1 MVDAAAPH
9 LTTSCSSAV
18 FFRIVARGLLDLALR
33 QSGTRFRVCGTTH
46 LEAKVF
52 LPGLGFRH
60 PTSIESDMNQFPL
73 QGRPLPWALS
83 LALGISPAWNCWS
96 QEKPANPAASE
107 SAPAPLVVRP
117 EFPFAPAN
125 PDELDVRPDEQGR
138 IRFNF
143 QGQPWQA
150 VVEWLA
156 EVSELSLDWQELPA
170 GFLNLR
176 TQQTYTVDEARDLIN
191 RHLLDRGFTF
201 LKHGEVLSV
210 VKTARIDPSLVP
222 RLEPDELE
230 EAQPHDFVRVT
241 FPLDW
246 ITAEAAVEDLKPLV
260 SPNGKLTTIKS
271 SNHLEAMDA
280 VANLRDIR
288 RLVGDPN
295 SPRGP
300 RRQVKQFILEH
311 TKAEEVREQLRRLLG
326 IDRGTSTANAA
337 DPGAIMQQMATYMKQ
352 AGLDPGQLARAKQNQ
367 PLPVFIVPNI
377 RDNSLLVNAPADQM
391 AIVAEAVKVLDVP
404 MDRSKSLLRNNSRVQ
419 TYPLQSADPDNILKL
434 IQELGDL
441 EPETRIQVDRKKKAL
456 VAHASLVDH
465 LTIRTLVEKLD
476 GTARSLKV
484 IPLQKLE
491 AHEVAGS
498 LNLVMGGG
506 AAATRVSTR
515 DAEDEG
521 KRFRVVADGQLN
533 RLMLWV
539 SDEELVEVR
548 RLLIELGEPD
558 QAPPAQETAV
568 RVLDSSDP
576 GQMEN
581 LLRRLQAEWRDL
593 LPNRLELGPG
603 VEAPHSKSG
612 EEPTKA
618 SRKPN
623 RSAGRSNPPP
633 RQEGGHNANLGE
645 TQSAVRFTALR
656 PESAPETAESSD
668 MPGSVKRGEPPPV
681 HVDRDSAGRWI
692 LRSDDPEALNRL
704 QKLFDQAKPERDN
717 FHVFK
722 MKNKST
728 WAGTI
733 AENLRTFFEERR
745 KSEEKRLSE
754 GTVARWYDP
763 TQAKWIETPRQD
775 PAVALKR
782 LRMPP
787 KFIVDEES
795 NTILAIEAD
804 PEQIAAAQ
812 KFIDLYDTPEAVES
826 PIVRVTRLVPISFAN
841 PKQVS
846 DTLKD
851 VYKDLLVSNELAAA
865 STAAK
870 KKRNVEP
877 TYVLENGTGKA
888 SSNSLL
894 RFRGQ
899 LALGIDES
907 SSSIVV
913 SAPSALADMV
923 EETVKSLDEAARTNR
938 PKVQVFSLKKGI
950 DVTEVQKRLAQA
962 LNKK

>member
-1 MVDAAAPH
+1 MKP
-9 LTTSCSSAV
+9 
-18 FFRIVARGLLDLALR
+18 FPR
-33 QSGTRFRVCGTTH
+33 
-46 LEAKVF
+46 
-52 LPGLGFRH
+52 LGR
-60 PTSIESDMNQFPL
+60 S
-73 QGRPLPWALS
+73 LPWALTF
-83 LALGISPAWNCWS
+83 AMGVSPAWNRSWS
-96 QEKPANPAASE
+96 QDKPATPDAASPAPAA
-107 SAPAPLVVRP
+107 PVTRP
-117 EFPFAPAN
+117 EVPNDPVN
-125 PDELDVRPDEQGR
+125 PEELEIRPDEQGR
-138 IRFNF
+138 IRFQF

-156 EVSELSLDWQELPA
+156 EVSHLSLDWQELPP
-170 GFLNLR
+170 GFLNLH
-176 TQQTYTVDEARDLIN
+176 TQQTYSLEEARDLIN
-191 RHLLDRGFTF
+191 RHLLDRGFTL

-210 VKTARIDPSLVP
+210 AKISRIDPSLVP
-222 RLEPDELE
+222 RLEPDELD
-230 EAQPHDFVRVT
+230 EALPHEFARVS

-246 ITAEAAVEDLKPLV
+246 ITAEVAVEDLKPLV

-300 RRQVKQFILEH
+300 RRQVKQFVLEH
-311 TKAEEVREQLRRLLG
+311 TKAEEVRDQLRRLLG
-326 IDRGTSTANAA
+326 IDRGTSAANAA

-352 AGLDPGQLARAKQNQ
+352 AGMDPGQLAKARSA
-367 PLPVFIVPNI
+367 PPPPVHIVTNL

-404 MDRSKSLLRNNSRVQ
+404 NDRSKSVLRNNSRVQ

-434 IQELGDL
+434 IQDLGDL
-441 EPETRIQVDRKKKAL
+441 EPETRLQVDRKKRAI
-456 VAHASLVDH
+456 VAHASLIDH

-484 IPLQKLE
+484 IPLRKLE

-498 LNLVMGGG
+498 LNLVIGGG
-506 AAATRVSTR
+506 AASTRVSTR
-515 DAEDEG
+515 DAEDEA

-539 SDEELVEVR
+539 SDEELIEVK
-548 RLLIELGEPD
+548 RLLVELGEPEEAD
-558 QAPPAQETAV
+558 APADTAV
-568 RVLDSSDP
+568 RVLESADP
-576 GQMEN
+576 EQMDT

-603 VEAPHSKSG
+603 VELPRAKNDEGQSKAP
-612 EEPTKA
+612 
-618 SRKPN
+618 RKPS
-623 RSAGRSNPPP
+623 RSA
-633 RQEGGHNANLGE
+633 RQTKPVPAQEARREEHESEPA
-645 TQSAVRFTALR
+645 SAVKLTALR
-656 PESAPETAESSD
+656 PAMLPESAGQEGANPATQA
-668 MPGSVKRGEPPPV
+668 GELPPV
-681 HVDRDSAGRWI
+681 RVDRDSLGRWI
-692 LRSDDPEALNRL
+692 LRSDDPEALAKL
-704 QKLFDQAKPERDN
+704 QKLFEQSKPERDN

-733 AENLRTFFEERR
+733 AENLRMFFDERR
-745 KSEEKRLSE
+745 KAEEKRLGDTS
-754 GTVARWYDP
+754 VARWYDP
-763 TQAKWIETPRQD
+763 SQSKWIDTPRQD
-775 PAVALKR
+775 PATALKK

-795 NTILAIEAD
+795 NTILALEAD
-804 PEQIAAAQ
+804 SEQIAAAQ

-826 PIVRVTRLVPISFAN
+826 PIVRVTRLVPVSFAN
-841 PKQVS
+841 PKQVT

-851 VYKDLLVSNELAAA
+851 VYKDLLVSNELAAY
-865 STAAK
+865 SAATK
-870 KKRNVEP
+870 KKRNIEP
-877 TYVLENGTGKA
+877 TYVLEGGPGKA
-888 SSNSLL
+888 ASNSLL

-923 EETVKSLDEAARTNR
+923 EETVKSLDEAARSNR

-950 DVTEVQKRLAQA
+950 DAAEVQKRLAQA

>member
-1 MVDAAAPH
+1 MNRFP
-9 LTTSCSSAV
+9 
-18 FFRIVARGLLDLALR
+18 AL
-33 QSGTRFRVCGTTH
+33 
-46 LEAKVF
+46 
-52 LPGLGFRH
+52 
-60 PTSIESDMNQFPL
+60 
-73 QGRPLPWALS
+73 GRSLPWALTF
-83 LALGISPAWNCWS
+83 AMGVSPAWNRSWS
-96 QEKPANPAASE
+96 QDKPTTPESAAPMPAA
-107 SAPAPLVVRP
+107 PVVRP
-117 EFPFAPAN
+117 EFPNDPVN
-125 PDELDVRPDEQGR
+125 PEELEIRPDEQGR
-138 IRFNF
+138 IRFQF

-156 EVSELSLDWQELPA
+156 EVSQLSLDWQELPP
-170 GFLNLR
+170 GFLNLH

-191 RHLLDRGFTF
+191 RHLLDRGFTL

-210 VKTARIDPSLVP
+210 AKISRIDPSLVP
-222 RLEPDELE
+222 RLEPDELD
-230 EAQPHDFVRVT
+230 EALPHEFARVS

-246 ITAEAAVEDLKPLV
+246 ITAEVAVEDLKPLI

-300 RRQVKQFILEH
+300 RRQVKQFLLEH
-311 TKAEEVREQLRRLLG
+311 TKAEEVRDQLRRLLG
-326 IDRGTSTANAA
+326 LDRGTAAANAA
-337 DPGAIMQQMATYMKQ
+337 DAGAIMQQMATYMKQ
-352 AGLDPGQLARAKQNQ
+352 AGMDPGQLAKARSA
-367 PLPVFIVPNI
+367 PPPPVHIVTNM

-404 MDRSKSLLRNNSRVQ
+404 NDRSKSVLRNNSRVQ

-434 IQELGDL
+434 IQDLGDL
-441 EPETRIQVDRKKKAL
+441 DPETRLQVDRKKKAI
-456 VAHASLVDH
+456 VAHASLIDH

-484 IPLQKLE
+484 IPLRKLE

-515 DAEDEG
+515 DAEDES

-539 SDEELVEVR
+539 SDEELVEVK
-548 RLLIELGEPD
+548 RLLVELGEPD
-558 QAPPAQETAV
+558 EPAPPTDTAV
-568 RVLDSSDP
+568 RVLESTDP
-576 GQMEN
+576 EQMDT
-581 LLRRLQAEWRDL
+581 LLRRLQAEWREL

-603 VEAPHSKSG
+603 VELPRPKNEDGQSKG
-612 EEPTKA
+612 P
-618 SRKPN
+618 RKPS
-623 RSAGRSNPPP
+623 RAARRDNPVPA
-633 RQEGGHNANLGE
+633 QEARRNEMENERNSTVKL
-645 TQSAVRFTALR
+645 TALR
-656 PESAPETAESSD
+656 PVLTPDSSD
-668 MPGSVKRGEPPPV
+668 KEAAPGEEQTSELPPV
-681 HVDRDSAGRWI
+681 RVERDSLGRWI
-692 LRSDDPEALNRL
+692 VRSDDPEALAKL
-704 QKLFDQAKPERDN
+704 QKLFEQSKPEREN

-745 KSEEKRLSE
+745 KSEEKRVADT
-754 GTVARWYDP
+754 TVARWYDP
-763 TQAKWIETPRQD
+763 SQSKWIDTPRQD
-775 PAVALKR
+775 PATVLKK

-795 NTILAIEAD
+795 NTILALEAD
-804 PEQIAAAQ
+804 AEQIAAAQ

-826 PIVRVTRLVPISFAN
+826 PIVRVTRLVPVSFAN

-851 VYKDLLVSNELAAA
+851 VYKDLLVSNELAAYSA
-865 STAAK
+865 TTK
-870 KKRNVEP
+870 KKRNIEP
-877 TYVLENGTGKA
+877 TYVLENGSGKA
-888 SSNSLL
+888 ASNSLL

-907 SSSIVV
+907 SSSLVV

-923 EETVKSLDEAARTNR
+923 EETIQALDQAARSNR

-950 DVTEVQKRLAQA
+950 DAAEVQKRLAQA

>member
-1 MVDAAAPH
+1 MNH
-9 LTTSCSSAV
+9 LP
-18 FFRIVARGLLDLALR
+18 R
-33 QSGTRFRVCGTTH
+33 
-46 LEAKVF
+46 
-52 LPGLGFRH
+52 LGR
-60 PTSIESDMNQFPL
+60 S
-73 QGRPLPWALS
+73 LPWALTFAMGVNPVGNLS
-83 LALGISPAWNCWS
+83 WS
-96 QEKPANPAASE
+96 QEKPATAEAATPTPAA
-107 SAPAPLVVRP
+107 AVTRP
-117 EFPFAPAN
+117 EFPSEPVD
-125 PDELDVRPDEQGR
+125 PEELEIRPDEQGR
-138 IRFNF
+138 IRFQF

-156 EVSELSLDWQELPA
+156 EVSHLSLDWQELPP
-170 GFLNLR
+170 GFLNLH
-176 TQQTYTVDEARDLIN
+176 TQQTYSVDEARDLIN
-191 RHLLDRGFTF
+191 RHLLDRGFTL

-210 VKTARIDPSLVP
+210 AKISRVDPSLVP
-222 RLEPDELE
+222 RLEPDELD
-230 EAQPHDFVRVT
+230 EALPHEFVRVS

-246 ITAEAAVEDLKPLV
+246 ITAEAAVEDLKPLI

-271 SNHLEAMDA
+271 ANHLEAMDA

-300 RRQVKQFILEH
+300 RRQVKQFLLEH
-311 TKAEEVREQLRRLLG
+311 TKAEEVRDQLRRLLG
-326 IDRGTSTANAA
+326 IDRGTSAANAA

-352 AGLDPGQLARAKQNQ
+352 AGMDPGQLAKARSA
-367 PLPVFIVPNI
+367 PPPPVHIVTNM

-404 MDRSKSLLRNNSRVQ
+404 NDRAKSVLRNNSRVQ
-419 TYPLQSADPDNILKL
+419 TYPLQSADPENILKL

-441 EPETRIQVDRKKKAL
+441 DPETRLQVDRKKKAI
-456 VAHASLVDH
+456 VAHASLIDH

-484 IPLQKLE
+484 IPLRKLQ
-491 AHEVAGS
+491 AHEVASS

-506 AAATRVSTR
+506 AAANRVSTR
-515 DAEDEG
+515 DAEDEV
-521 KRFRVVADGQLN
+521 KRFRVVADAELN

-548 RLLIELGEPD
+548 KLLVELGEPEE
-558 QAPPAQETAV
+558 PANATETAV
-568 RVLDSSDP
+568 RVLESTDP
-576 GQMEN
+576 EQMDT
-581 LLRRLQAEWRDL
+581 LLRRLQAEWREL

-603 VEAPHSKSG
+603 VEVPRDKPGDGPSKA
-612 EEPTKA
+612 T
-618 SRKPN
+618 RKPSRAARRTSPLPSQEARREESEIDP
-623 RSAGRSNPPP
+623 RSAVK
-633 RQEGGHNANLGE
+633 L
-645 TQSAVRFTALR
+645 TALR
-656 PESAPETAESSD
+656 PVETQESTGNDA
-668 MPGSVKRGEPPPV
+668 EPPAEAQPGELPPV
-681 HVDRDSAGRWI
+681 RVDRDSLGRWI
-692 LRSDDPEALNRL
+692 VRSDDPEALAKL
-704 QKLFDQAKPERDN
+704 QKLFEQSKPEREN

-733 AENLRTFFEERR
+733 AENLRMFFEERR
-745 KSEEKRLSE
+745 KTEEKRLADT
-754 GTVARWYDP
+754 TVARWYDP
-763 TQAKWIETPRQD
+763 SQSKWIDTPRQD
-775 PAVALKR
+775 PATALKKLR
-782 LRMPP
+782 LPP

-795 NTILAIEAD
+795 NTILALEVDA
-804 PEQIAAAQ
+804 EQIAAAQ
-812 KFIDLYDTPEAVES
+812 KFIDMYDTPEAVES
-826 PIVRVTRLVPISFAN
+826 PIVRVTRLVPVSFAN

-851 VYKDLLVSNELAAA
+851 VYKDLLVSNELAAY
-865 STAAK
+865 SAATGK
-870 KKRNVEP
+870 KKRNIEP
-877 TYVLENGTGKA
+877 TYVLEDGAGKA
-888 SSNSLL
+888 ASNSLL

-923 EETVKSLDEAARTNR
+923 EETIHSLDEAARSNR

-950 DVTEVQKRLAQA
+950 DAAEVQKRLAQA

>member
-1 MVDAAAPH
+1 
-9 LTTSCSSAV
+9 
-18 FFRIVARGLLDLALR
+18 
-33 QSGTRFRVCGTTH
+33 
-46 LEAKVF
+46 
-52 LPGLGFRH
+52 
-60 PTSIESDMNQFPL
+60 
-73 QGRPLPWALS
+73 
-83 LALGISPAWNCWS
+83 
-96 QEKPANPAASE
+96 
-107 SAPAPLVVRP
+107 
-117 EFPFAPAN
+117 
-125 PDELDVRPDEQGR
+125 
-138 IRFNF
+138 
-143 QGQPWQA
+143 
-150 VVEWLA
+150 
-156 EVSELSLDWQELPA
+156 
-170 GFLNLR
+170 
-176 TQQTYTVDEARDLIN
+176 
-191 RHLLDRGFTF
+191 
-201 LKHGEVLSV
+201 
-210 VKTARIDPSLVP
+210 
-222 RLEPDELE
+222 
-230 EAQPHDFVRVT
+230 
-241 FPLDW
+241 
-246 ITAEAAVEDLKPLV
+246 
-260 SPNGKLTTIKS
+260 
-271 SNHLEAMDA
+271 
-280 VANLRDIR
+280 
-288 RLVGDPN
+288 
-295 SPRGP
+295 
-300 RRQVKQFILEH
+300 
-311 TKAEEVREQLRRLLG
+311 
-326 IDRGTSTANAA
+326 
-337 DPGAIMQQMATYMKQ
+337 
-352 AGLDPGQLARAKQNQ
+352 
-367 PLPVFIVPNI
+367 
-377 RDNSLLVNAPADQM
+377 
-391 AIVAEAVKVLDVP
+391 

-441 EPETRIQVDRKKKAL
+441 DPETRIQVDRKKKAL

-484 IPLQKLE
+484 IPLHKLE

-539 SDEELVEVR
+539 SDEELIEVR
-548 RLLIELGEPD
+548 RLLVELGEPD
-558 QAPPAQETAV
+558 APPPAEETAV

-576 GQMEN
+576 EQMET
-581 LLRRLQAEWRDL
+581 LLRRLQAEWREL

-603 VEAPHSKSG
+603 VEAPRPKAVD
-612 EEPTKA
+612 EPGKA
-618 SRKPN
+618 SRKPS
-623 RSAGRSNPPP
+623 RSAGRSVPSQ
-633 RQEGGHNANLGE
+633 RHEAGRKTDFGE
-645 TQSAVRFTALR
+645 QQSAVKFTALR
-656 PESAPETAESSD
+656 PESGTEADERGAIPS
-668 MPGSVKRGEPPPV
+668 SVKPGERPPV

-692 LRSDDPEALNRL
+692 LRSDDPEALARM
-704 QKLFDQAKPERDN
+704 QKLFDQSKPERDN

-733 AENLRTFFEERR
+733 AENLRTFFDERR
-745 KSEEKRLSE
+745 KAEEKRLAE

-763 TQAKWIETPRQD
+763 MQSKWIETPRQD
-775 PAVALKR
+775 PAAALKK

-804 PEQIAAAQ
+804 AEQIAAAQ

-826 PIVRVTRLVPISFAN
+826 PIVRVTRLVPISFAS

-851 VYKDLLVSNELAAA
+851 VYKDLLVSNELAAS

-888 SSNSLL
+888 ASNSLL

-907 SSSIVV
+907 SSSIVI

-923 EETVKSLDEAARTNR
+923 EETVKSLDEAARSNR

-950 DVTEVQKRLAQA
+950 DAIEVQKRLAQA

>member
-1 MVDAAAPH
+1 MKP
-9 LTTSCSSAV
+9 
-18 FFRIVARGLLDLALR
+18 FPR
-33 QSGTRFRVCGTTH
+33 
-46 LEAKVF
+46 
-52 LPGLGFRH
+52 LGR
-60 PTSIESDMNQFPL
+60 S
-73 QGRPLPWALS
+73 LPWALTF
-83 LALGISPAWNCWS
+83 AMGVSPAWNRSWS
-96 QEKPANPAASE
+96 QDKPATPEAASPAPAA
-107 SAPAPLVVRP
+107 PVTRP
-117 EFPFAPAN
+117 EVPNEPVN
-125 PDELDVRPDEQGR
+125 PEELEIRPDEQGR
-138 IRFNF
+138 IRFQF

-156 EVSELSLDWQELPA
+156 EVSHLSLDWQELPP
-170 GFLNLR
+170 GFLNLH
-176 TQQTYTVDEARDLIN
+176 TQQTYSLEEARDLIN
-191 RHLLDRGFTF
+191 RHLLDRGFTL

-210 VKTARIDPSLVP
+210 AKISRIDPSLVP
-222 RLEPDELE
+222 RLEPDELG
-230 EAQPHDFVRVT
+230 EALPHEFVRVT

-246 ITAEAAVEDLKPLV
+246 ITAEVAVEDLKPLV

-300 RRQVKQFILEH
+300 RRQVKQFVLEH
-311 TKAEEVREQLRRLLG
+311 TKAEEVRDQLRRLLG
-326 IDRGTSTANAA
+326 IDRGTSTASAA
-337 DPGAIMQQMATYMKQ
+337 DPGVIMQQMATYMKQ
-352 AGLDPGQLARAKQNQ
+352 AGMDPGQLAKARSA
-367 PLPVFIVPNI
+367 PPPPVHIVTNL

-404 MDRSKSLLRNNSRVQ
+404 NDRSKSLLRNNSRVQ

-434 IQELGDL
+434 IQDLGDL
-441 EPETRIQVDRKKKAL
+441 EPETRLQVDRKKRAI
-456 VAHASLVDH
+456 VAHASLIDH

-484 IPLQKLE
+484 IPLRKLE

-498 LNLVMGGG
+498 LNLVIGGG

-515 DAEDEG
+515 DAEDES

-548 RLLIELGEPD
+548 RLLVELGEPED
-558 QAPPAQETAV
+558 ADAPADTAV
-568 RVLDSSDP
+568 RVLESTDP
-576 GQMEN
+576 EQMDT
-581 LLRRLQAEWRDL
+581 LLRRLQAEWREL

-603 VEAPHSKSG
+603 VELPRVKNEDEGQSKATRKPSRSARQAKPVPAQEARR
-612 EEPTKA
+612 EEPESEPA
-618 SRKPN
+618 
-623 RSAGRSNPPP
+623 A
-633 RQEGGHNANLGE
+633 
-645 TQSAVRFTALR
+645 AVKLTALR
-656 PESAPETAESSD
+656 PVMLPESAEKDAGAAAAR
-668 MPGSVKRGEPPPV
+668 PGELPPV
-681 HVDRDSAGRWI
+681 RVDRDSLGRWI
-692 LRSDDPEALNRL
+692 LRSDDPEALAKL
-704 QKLFDQAKPERDN
+704 QKLFEQSKPEREN

-733 AENLRTFFEERR
+733 AENLRLFFDERR
-745 KSEEKRLSE
+745 KAEEKRLGDTS
-754 GTVARWYDP
+754 VARWYDP
-763 TQAKWIETPRQD
+763 SQSKWIDTPRQD
-775 PAVALKR
+775 PATALKK

-795 NTILAIEAD
+795 NTILTLEAD
-804 PEQIAAAQ
+804 SEQIAAAQ

-826 PIVRVTRLVPISFAN
+826 PIVRVTRLVPVSFAN

-851 VYKDLLVSNELAAA
+851 VYKDLLVSNELAAY
-865 STAAK
+865 SAATK

-877 TYVLENGTGKA
+877 TYVLESGAGKGA
-888 SSNSLL
+888 SNSLL

-923 EETVKSLDEAARTNR
+923 EETIKALDEAARSNR

-950 DVTEVQKRLAQA
+950 DAAEVQKRLAQA